1 MPPTNISHS
10 VFRGPDA
17 MDMKSAPGTL
27 FTIVPGTVGMFIGQ
41 RFIPQFCYL
50 FLRAMSGGA
59 LTTSPGLRL
68 GTNVNHNNLCPIF
81 IPPTSLVVNQI
92 GTMPFASPLLAPVID
107 GSDLILELTQAAVGP
122 TVMLADI
129 LLVGILVG

>member
-1 MPPTNISHS
+1 VIGQV

-17 MDMKSAPGTL
+17 MDMKSPPGTL
-27 FTIVPGTVGMFIGQ
+27 FAMSSASVVLPGT

-68 GTNVNHNNLCPIF
+68 GTNANHNNLCPIF
-81 IPPTSLVVNQI
+81 IPPTSIVVNQI
-92 GTMPFASPLLAPVID
+92 GTMPFVAVLLAPAIETL
-107 GSDLILELTQAAVGP
+107 DLFLELTQSAVGP
-122 TVMLADI
+122 ATMTADI
-129 LLVGILVG
+129 LLTGILVS

>member
-1 MPPTNISHS
+1 VNFGVVP
-10 VFRGPDA
+10 FRGPDA

-27 FTIVPGTVGMFIGQ
+27 FTLTPGATIGLYAGQ
-41 RFIPQFCYL
+41 RYIPQACYL

-68 GTNVNHNNLCPIF
+68 GTNANHNNLCPIW

-92 GTMPFASPLLAPVID
+92 GSMPFAAPLIAPPID
-107 GSDLILELTQAAVGP
+107 GSDLILELTQAAGGP
-122 TVMLADI
+122 AIMTADI
-129 LLVGILVG
+129 LLVGLLVG